1 MARKRVYAAAAM
13 MAAAFLGISGRGSAQ
28 SYPVKPI
35 RVVVPFP
42 PGASTD
48 LIGRLVAQKL
58 SASVGQQAIV
68 DNRAGAGGTIGADSV
83 AKAAPDGYTLLI
95 GTPGAITISPSLQ
108 PKLPYQPLRD
118 FAPITML
125 ATVANLLVAHPSV
138 PARNV
143 QELIALARAKRGLLT
158 YGSSGVGASPHLA
171 GELFN
176 HLAKVDL
183 VHVPYKGAGPAFLDL
198 TSGRIDLMFPVYSS
212 VLPQVQ
218 AQKVKPI
225 AITGLKRA
233 AALPNI
239 PTIDESGLR
248 GFEVS
253 HGFGLLAP
261 AGTAPAVVEKL
272 NTAIVASF
280 RESDVI
286 DFLAK
291 QGLDPAT
298 STPEQLTSHLRK
310 EIAKWAQLV
319 KATGIKAEP
328 Q

>member
-1 MARKRVYAAAAM
+1 MVGDGCHERTDAGLSRFGVSLVKEMNR
-13 MAAAFLGISGRGSAQ
+13 LGM
-28 SYPVKPI
+28 
-35 RVVVPFP
+35 
-42 PGASTD
+42 
-48 LIGRLVAQKL
+48 
-58 SASVGQQAIV
+58 
-68 DNRAGAGGTIGADSV
+68 
-83 AKAAPDGYTLLI
+83 
-95 GTPGAITISPSLQ
+95 
-108 PKLPYQPLRD
+108 PLRD

-143 QELIALARAKRGLLT
+143 QELIALAKRKRGLLT

-171 GELFN
+171 GKLFN
-176 HLAKVDL
+176 HMAKVDL

-212 VLPQVQ
+212 VLPHVQ

-225 AITGLKRA
+225 AITGLRRA
-233 AALPNI
+233 VALPNV

-253 HGFGLLAP
+253 NWFGLLAP

-272 NTAIVASF
+272 NTAVVASF
-280 RESDVI
+280 RGSDVI
-286 DFLAK
+286 DFLGK

-298 STPEQLTSHLRK
+298 STPEQLTSYLRK
-310 EIAKWAQLV
+310 EIAKWEQLV
-319 KATGIKAEP
+319 KATGIKAE
-328 Q
+328 